1 MHPALLQP
9 TGTHIDSEVDA
20 LGSDNEY
27 SEWEG
32 LTHPQ
37 IKRRRSVADLTFMCP
52 FTYYLVYVFG
62 MQQSSRLLLLI
73 S

>member
-1 MHPALLQP
+1 MHLALLQP
-9 TGTHIDSEVDA
+9 TGTHIDSEVDG

-27 SEWEG
+27 SKWEG

-52 FTYYLVYVFG
+52 FTYYLV
-62 MQQSSRLLLLI
+62 
-73 S
+73 

>member
-1 MHPALLQP
+1 MAADITLFLADS
-9 TGTHIDSEVDA
+9 HIQRVSEVDG
-20 LGSDNEY
+20 LGSDNAY

-52 FTYYLVYVFG
+52 FTYYLV
-62 MQQSSRLLLLI
+62 
-73 S
+73 